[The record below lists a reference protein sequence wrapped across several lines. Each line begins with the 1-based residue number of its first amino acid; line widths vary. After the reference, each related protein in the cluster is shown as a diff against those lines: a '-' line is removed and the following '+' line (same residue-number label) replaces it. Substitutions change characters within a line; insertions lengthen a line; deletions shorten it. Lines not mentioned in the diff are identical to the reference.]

1 MLGTTKQL
9 WRFHFFKAT
18 ASNYSC
24 FNATAINY
32 FDEELSNKLFMFEN
46 LTLLMAENT
55 TPEYVSHIRNDNW
68 TSCVRS
74 RMGEK
79 KLSNSLKL
87 SLEKFYVVQSGK
99 ISH

>member
-1 MLGTTKQL
+1 
-9 WRFHFFKAT
+9 
-18 ASNYSC
+18 
-24 FNATAINY
+24 
-32 FDEELSNKLFMFEN
+32 
-46 LTLLMAENT
+46 MAENT

-68 TSCVRS
+68 SSCVRS

-79 KLSNSLKL
+79 KISNSLKL